1 MTHNHIA
8 HYLWPLTLAVL
19 LVNVALG
26 YWRSRALVSSGRI
39 TAEERAS
46 FTRSA
51 VLLSSVYCLVQ
62 WSVQAASHTPDPLC
76 LLAFPPHGRF
86 AVASWLV
93 AVSTLALV
101 LRWLWRG
108 DGADLLARLGPAYL
122 RVPLI
127 GSSQQGR
134 CALSSR
140 RSYSYLL
147 EGTLF
152 SSSPPQVR
160 ALRAWLRALLPN
172 KRLKLTAP
180 GLGRN
185 CVCGPDKLCGS
196 LTYRGADRCRRRSLS
211 ASR

>member
-1 MTHNHIA
+1 MTRNHIA

-93 AVSTLALV
+93 AVSTLARPQV
-101 LRWLWRG
+101 
-108 DGADLLARLGPAYL
+108 ALAG
-122 RVPLI
+122 
-127 GSSQQGR
+127 
-134 CALSSR
+134 R
-140 RSYSYLL
+140 RSRLAGSARPCLF
-147 EGTLF
+147 EGF
-152 SSSPPQVR
+152 H
-160 ALRAWLRALLPN
+160 
-172 KRLKLTAP
+172 
-180 GLGRN
+180 
-185 CVCGPDKLCGS
+185 
-196 LTYRGADRCRRRSLS
+196 
-211 ASR
+211 